1 MSAFLGP
8 IHYLMFSKIQ
18 HQDGFCQFLTEKAEQ
33 KAPGFAEEVREHTFT
48 VPAGEL
54 ADIIDPNNIHGS
66 LQDMVQ
72 AVERKLAY
80 IAAKA
85 QAKEIFTLP
94 ELVEYA
100 KEYGST
106 CSIAKPVSAEEACR
120 FLFGKLLNGMPC
132 DRVQEMVAETD
143 SSISWRDLVDI
154 HGSYWQEEGLDSRQF
169 YQIRSG
175 MIAGMLTGSGV
186 TFTEEKPAHYILREE
201 ETLAK

>member
-1 MSAFLGP
+1 
-8 IHYLMFSKIQ
+8 MFSKIQ

-85 QAKEIFTLP
+85 QAKEIFTHP
-94 ELVEYA
+94 ELV
-100 KEYGST
+100 
-106 CSIAKPVSAEEACR
+106 
-120 FLFGKLLNGMPC
+120 
-132 DRVQEMVAETD
+132 
-143 SSISWRDLVDI
+143 
-154 HGSYWQEEGLDSRQF
+154 
-169 YQIRSG
+169 
-175 MIAGMLTGSGV
+175 
-186 TFTEEKPAHYILREE
+186 
-201 ETLAK
+201 